1 MVSLSQ
7 PSSSRSSL
15 LLQSS
20 KKWSA
25 EHLMALQVTEK
36 LNVPV
41 VELVGAAY
49 LPNNEDKGTLPLYSF
64 GACGV
69 LTCTLVFQMLA
80 DDFGK
85 PTEEDVDSRCTA
97 WSNPFFGVFRRL
109 SEALIFNSKS
119 ASINALRDF
128 LDLLLLVVP
137 VKRAHFTW
145 TFGRRSSI
153 MFTVPPSGVRCAMS
167 CEAII
172 HLVDGTR
179 VLPLC
184 ALLVRLNHLLL

>member
-1 MVSLSQ
+1 
-7 PSSSRSSL
+7 
-15 LLQSS
+15 
-20 KKWSA
+20 
-25 EHLMALQVTEK
+25 MALQVTER

-41 VELVGAAY
+41 IELIGAAY
-49 LPNNEDKGTLPLYSF
+49 LPNNKDKGTLPSYSF
-64 GACGV
+64 GVYGA
-69 LTCTLVFQMLA
+69 LTRTLVFQMLA

-85 PTEEDVDSRCTA
+85 PTEEDVDSKCTA
-97 WSNPFFGVFRRL
+97 WSNPFFIFFRRL
-109 SEALIFNSKS
+109 SDALIFNSKS
-119 ASINALRDF
+119 ASINALRDL

-137 VKRAHFTW
+137 AKRAHFTW
-145 TFGRRSSI
+145 TFGKRSSI

-179 VLPLC
+179 LLPLC

>member
-41 VELVGAAY
+41 IELIGAAY
-49 LPNNEDKGTLPLYSF
+49 LPNNKDKGTLPSYPFSAY
-64 GACGV
+64 GA
-69 LTCTLVFQMLA
+69 LTRTLVFQMLA

-97 WSNPFFGVFRRL
+97 WSNPFFIFFRRL
-109 SEALIFNSKS
+109 SDALIFNSKS
-119 ASINALRDF
+119 ASINALRNL
-128 LDLLLLVVP
+128 LDLLLSVVP

-145 TFGRRSSI
+145 TLGKRSSI

-179 VLPLC
+179 LLPLC

>member
-25 EHLMALQVTEK
+25 EHLIALQVTEK
-36 LNVPV
+36 LNVPA

-49 LPNNEDKGTLPLYSF
+49 LPNNKDKGTLPLYSS
-64 GACGV
+64 GACGT
-69 LTCTLVFQMLA
+69 LTYTLVFQMLA
-80 DDFGK
+80 DGFGE
-85 PTEEDVDSRCTA
+85 PTEEDVDSGCTA
-97 WSNPFFGVFRRL
+97 WSNPFFMFFRRL
-109 SEALIFNSKS
+109 SDALIFNSKS
-119 ASINALRDF
+119 ASINALGNLLDF
-128 LDLLLLVVP
+128 LLLVVP

-145 TFGRRSSI
+145 TWGKRSSI

-172 HLVDGTR
+172 HLVDETKL
-179 VLPLC
+179 LPLC
-184 ALLVRLNHLLL
+184 ALLVRLNYLLL